1 MIAAVI
7 NSGTMI
13 SIWSRLAS
21 ARTPTA
27 NSSKPPSP
35 NVKASGGLPM
45 NTSPAVG
52 RSTCGGQQAQAAGG
66 DQGGVARAATDQRD
80 VTAAR
85 PGSPDG
91 QLTELEQVGDGVAQG
106 LGATGV
112 AAGGDGHTLEM
123 VDLDADSRQ
132 SLLEM
137 LGEGEVSG
145 NVTLDGVEYSIVE
158 SVLPGV
164 WHLTGSDGNE
174 YLEVASI
181 PSVVARAAGSL
192 RKAPVSLPETGPGIM
207 NGLALLA
214 EINEHAA
221 SWHPGM
227 EHNRVLNFT
236 LLPTSAADQQLL
248 IDVLGRAELVLNSGG
263 FGNCRVMATT
273 VRHVWAVQYVNG
285 MGKTIMDTI
294 EIGRIPDAAIA
305 AIQDLEDSSARL
317 AEILDTYLV

>member
-1 MIAAVI
+1 MNESDLIPVTNLQPAPDLTRENPMIWTGEEQPVGVFLDAGETDDALALLGMPALQQPATPRLPIDFTPGPLLRARLEQLREAVK
-7 NSGTMI
+7 T
-13 SIWSRLAS
+13 
-21 ARTPTA
+21 
-27 NSSKPPSP
+27 
-35 NVKASGGLPM
+35 
-45 NTSPAVG
+45 
-52 RSTCGGQQAQAAGG
+52 
-66 DQGGVARAATDQRD
+66 AAT
-80 VTAAR
+80 
-85 PGSPDG
+85 GGEG
-91 QLTELEQVGDGVAQG
+91 QLLDMVELDS
-106 LGATGV
+106 
-112 AAGGDGHTLEM
+112 
-123 VDLDADSRQ
+123 DSRQ
-132 SLLEM
+132 ALLEM

-145 NVTLDGVEYSIVE
+145 SVTLDEVQYSIVE

-174 YLEVASI
+174 YLEVAAI
-181 PSVVARAAGSL
+181 PSVITRAAGSL
-192 RKAPVSLPETGPGIM
+192 RTAPIPLPEAGPGIM

-221 SWHPGM
+221 SWHPGI

-236 LLPTSAADQQLL
+236 LLPTSVADQQLL
-248 IDVLGRAELVLNSGG
+248 IDVLGRAELVLDSGG

-305 AIQDLEDSSARL
+305 ASQDLEDSSGRL

>member
-1 MIAAVI
+1 MNESDLIPVTNLQPAPDLTRENPMIWTGEEQPVGVFLDAGETDDALALLGMPALQQPATPRLPIDFTPGPLLRARLEQLREAVK
-7 NSGTMI
+7 T
-13 SIWSRLAS
+13 
-21 ARTPTA
+21 
-27 NSSKPPSP
+27 
-35 NVKASGGLPM
+35 
-45 NTSPAVG
+45 
-52 RSTCGGQQAQAAGG
+52 
-66 DQGGVARAATDQRD
+66 AAT
-80 VTAAR
+80 
-85 PGSPDG
+85 GGEG
-91 QLTELEQVGDGVAQG
+91 QLLDMVELDS
-106 LGATGV
+106 
-112 AAGGDGHTLEM
+112 
-123 VDLDADSRQ
+123 DSRQ
-132 SLLEM
+132 ALLEM

-145 NVTLDGVEYSIVE
+145 SVTLDEVQYSIVE

-174 YLEVASI
+174 YLEVAAI
-181 PSVVARAAGSL
+181 PSVITRAAGSL
-192 RKAPVSLPETGPGIM
+192 RTAPIPLPEAGPGIM

-221 SWHPGM
+221 SWHPGI

-236 LLPTSAADQQLL
+236 LLPTSVADQHLL
-248 IDVLGRAELVLNSGG
+248 IDVLGRAELVLDSGG

-305 AIQDLEDSSARL
+305 ASQDLEDSSGRL

>member
-1 MIAAVI
+1 MNESDLIPVTNLQPTPDLTRENPMIWTGEEQPVGVFLDAGETDDALALLGMPALQRPAI
-7 NSGTMI
+7 P
-13 SIWSRLAS
+13 RLPIDFTPGPLLR
-21 ARTPTA
+21 AR
-27 NSSKPPSP
+27 
-35 NVKASGGLPM
+35 
-45 NTSPAVG
+45 
-52 RSTCGGQQAQAAGG
+52 
-66 DQGGVARAATDQRD
+66 
-80 VTAAR
+80 
-85 PGSPDG
+85 
-91 QLTELEQVGDGVAQG
+91 LEQLREAVTTA
-106 LGATGV
+106 
-112 AAGGDGHTLEM
+112 AAGGDGQILDM
-123 VDLDADSRQ
+123 VELDSDSRQ

-145 NVTLDGVEYSIVE
+145 SVTLDGVQYSIVE

-164 WHLTGSDGNE
+164 WHLTASHRNE
-174 YLEVASI
+174 YLEVAAI
-181 PSVVARAAGSL
+181 PSVITRAAASL
-192 RKAPVSLPETGPGIM
+192 RTAPVPLPEAGPGVM

-221 SWHPGM
+221 SWHPGI

-248 IDVLGRAELVLNSGG
+248 IDVLGRAELVLDSGG

-305 AIQDLEDSSARL
+305 ARQDLEDSCGRL
-317 AEILDTYLV
+317 AEILDTYLT

>member
-1 MIAAVI
+1 MNESDLIPVTNLQPTPDLNRENPMIWTSEEQPVGVFLDAGETDEALALL
-7 NSGTMI
+7 GMPALQQPTTP
-13 SIWSRLAS
+13 RLPIDYAPGPLLR
-21 ARTPTA
+21 ARLEQLREA
-27 NSSKPPSP
+27 
-35 NVKASGGLPM
+35 VKA
-45 NTSPAVG
+45 A
-52 RSTCGGQQAQAAGG
+52 AAGG
-66 DQGGVARAATDQRD
+66 K
-80 VTAAR
+80 
-85 PGSPDG
+85 G
-91 QLTELEQVGDGVAQG
+91 QVLD
-106 LGATGV
+106 
-112 AAGGDGHTLEM
+112 M

-132 SLLEM
+132 ALLEM

-145 NVTLDGVEYSIVE
+145 SVTLDGVRYRIVE

-164 WHLTGSDGNE
+164 WYLTGSDGKE
-174 YLEVASI
+174 YLEVAAI
-181 PSVVARAAGSL
+181 PAVITLAAGSL
-192 RKAPVSLPETGPGIM
+192 RSAPVALPDAGPGIM

-221 SWHPGM
+221 SWHPGI

-248 IDVLGRAELVLNSGG
+248 IDVLGRAELVLDSGG

-305 AIQDLEDSSARL
+305 ATQDLEDSSGRL
-317 AEILDTYLV
+317 AEILDTCLL

>member
-1 MIAAVI
+1 MNDSDLIPVTNLQPAPDQARDNPMIWTGEEEAMGVFLNAGETDDALALLGMPALQRPATPRLPIDFTPGPLLRGRLEQLREAVKSAA
-7 NSGTMI
+7 N
-13 SIWSRLAS
+13 
-21 ARTPTA
+21 
-27 NSSKPPSP
+27 
-35 NVKASGGLPM
+35 
-45 NTSPAVG
+45 
-52 RSTCGGQQAQAAGG
+52 GGQ
-66 DQGGVARAATDQRD
+66 
-80 VTAAR
+80 
-85 PGSPDG
+85 G
-91 QLTELEQVGDGVAQG
+91 QLLD
-106 LGATGV
+106 
-112 AAGGDGHTLEM
+112 M
-123 VDLDADSRQ
+123 VELDADSRQ
-132 SLLEM
+132 ALLEM

-174 YLEVASI
+174 YLEVAAI
-181 PSVVARAAGSL
+181 PSVVTRAAGSL
-192 RKAPVSLPETGPGIM
+192 RKAPVSLPESGPGIM

-305 AIQDLEDSSARL
+305 ASQDLEDSSARL
-317 AEILDTYLV
+317 AEILDTYLA

>member
-1 MIAAVI
+1 MNESDLIPVTNLQPAPDLTRENPMIWTGEEQPVGVFLDAGETDDALALLGMPALQQPATPRLPIDFTPGPLLRARLQQLREAVK
-7 NSGTMI
+7 T
-13 SIWSRLAS
+13 
-21 ARTPTA
+21 
-27 NSSKPPSP
+27 
-35 NVKASGGLPM
+35 
-45 NTSPAVG
+45 
-52 RSTCGGQQAQAAGG
+52 
-66 DQGGVARAATDQRD
+66 AAT
-80 VTAAR
+80 
-85 PGSPDG
+85 GGEG
-91 QLTELEQVGDGVAQG
+91 QLLDMVELDS
-106 LGATGV
+106 
-112 AAGGDGHTLEM
+112 
-123 VDLDADSRQ
+123 DSRQ
-132 SLLEM
+132 ALLEM

-145 NVTLDGVEYSIVE
+145 SVTLDEVQYSIVE

-174 YLEVASI
+174 YLEVAAI
-181 PSVVARAAGSL
+181 PSVITRAAGSL
-192 RKAPVSLPETGPGIM
+192 RTAPIPLPEAGPGIM

-221 SWHPGM
+221 SWHPGI

-236 LLPTSAADQQLL
+236 LLPTSVADQQLL
-248 IDVLGRAELVLNSGG
+248 IDVLGRAELVLDSGG

-305 AIQDLEDSSARL
+305 ASQDLEDSSGRL

>member
-1 MIAAVI
+1 MNESDLIPVTNLQPTPDLSRENPMIWTGEEQPVGVFLDAGETEDALALLGMPALQRPAIPRLPIDFTPGPLLRARLEQLREAVAA
-7 NSGTMI
+7 
-13 SIWSRLAS
+13 A
-21 ARTPTA
+21 
-27 NSSKPPSP
+27 
-35 NVKASGGLPM
+35 
-45 NTSPAVG
+45 
-52 RSTCGGQQAQAAGG
+52 AAGG
-66 DQGGVARAATDQRD
+66 E
-80 VTAAR
+80 
-85 PGSPDG
+85 G
-91 QLTELEQVGDGVAQG
+91 QVLD
-106 LGATGV
+106 
-112 AAGGDGHTLEM
+112 M
-123 VDLDADSRQ
+123 VELDADSRQ

-145 NVTLDGVEYSIVE
+145 SVTLDGVRYSIVE

-174 YLEVASI
+174 YLEVATI
-181 PSVVARAAGSL
+181 PSVITRAAASL
-192 RKAPVSLPETGPGIM
+192 RAAPVIVPEAGPGIM
-207 NGLALLA
+207 NGPALLA

-248 IDVLGRAELVLNSGG
+248 IDVLGRAELVLDSGG

-305 AIQDLEDSSARL
+305 ASQDLEDSCGRL
-317 AEILDTYLV
+317 AEILDTYLT

>member
-1 MIAAVI
+1 MNDSDLIPVTNLQPAPDLTRENPMIWTGEEQPVGVFLDAGETDDALALLGMPALQQPATPRLPIDFTPGPLLRARLEQLREAVK
-7 NSGTMI
+7 T
-13 SIWSRLAS
+13 
-21 ARTPTA
+21 
-27 NSSKPPSP
+27 
-35 NVKASGGLPM
+35 
-45 NTSPAVG
+45 
-52 RSTCGGQQAQAAGG
+52 
-66 DQGGVARAATDQRD
+66 AAT
-80 VTAAR
+80 
-85 PGSPDG
+85 GGEG
-91 QLTELEQVGDGVAQG
+91 QLLDMVELDS
-106 LGATGV
+106 
-112 AAGGDGHTLEM
+112 
-123 VDLDADSRQ
+123 DSRQ
-132 SLLEM
+132 ALLEM

-145 NVTLDGVEYSIVE
+145 SVTLDEVQYSIVE

-174 YLEVASI
+174 YLEVAAI
-181 PSVVARAAGSL
+181 PSVITRAAGSL
-192 RKAPVSLPETGPGIM
+192 RTAPIPLPEAGPGIM

-221 SWHPGM
+221 SWHPGI

-236 LLPTSAADQQLL
+236 LLPTSVADQQLL
-248 IDVLGRAELVLNSGG
+248 IDVLGRAELVLDSGG

-305 AIQDLEDSSARL
+305 ASQDLEDSSGRL